1 MEKLKAMTEDQIQ
14 EIASDA
20 VQGAVNFVE
29 SEIAEERIKS
39 QRYFEGE
46 VDIGEEDGR
55 SKIVSTK
62 VRDTIRAIKP
72 SLMRVFLSSENPVEF
87 IPTSQED
94 VKMAEQ
100 ATKYAHWRFTE
111 LNGYR
116 LLNDVI
122 HDALVK
128 KTGVLKIWWE
138 DNTES
143 EIHSYSNVTDEEMLL
158 IVNDDNV
165 EVLEH
170 STEVVMDMDEMG
182 VEMERPEHSLKIS
195 YKTESG
201 ELKIEALP
209 PEEFVVDRNAKS
221 VEDAYVVAHRT
232 EMRVSDLVEMG
243 YDFDEIS
250 ELSGLSSDD
259 AFSDEEDFERR
270 GYEQDDEESADVS
283 MKKVQVTE
291 AYMKMDKEGT
301 GIATMYRVLLAG
313 GEDKLLECEPWG
325 DVPFAIFEIDPEPHT
340 FFGRSVADLIMNDQD
355 SSTAMLRGLMDNVA
369 LTNSPR
375 QGYVQGQ
382 VNVDDLM
389 NNEIGGLVRMKSPQA
404 LVDITTPFVAG
415 QVLDAIQ
422 YMDLTVESKTGVSK
436 ASIGL
441 DPDALQNTSA
451 TAARLQAQQGSAQ
464 IEVMARNLAEGGMK
478 RLFKLML
485 RLCVE
490 NSNEEA
496 MMRLHGQFQPIDPR
510 TWNAEMDVTIN
521 VGLGTGREEQ
531 KQGALGQALQM
542 QMQIWQA
549 YGAANGLV
557 TMTGIRNTLG
567 DMLALNGIRNID
579 RYFNPMT
586 PEQEQM
592 LIQQQQ
598 EMEAQQP
605 ETSPEADA
613 LVEAEKYK
621 ADKKAETDVLKVQMD
636 AQKAQLGAQK
646 DSQIAQIEIQK
657 AAQKAEIDAQKAQI
671 DMQKAKAVDDRE
683 RDKLDQELIIKTAE
697 ILGRYGQSVDTAK
710 IKQAQAQPRN
720 GGMF

>member
-1 MEKLKAMTEDQIQ
+1 MEKLTAMTEDQIQ

-72 SLMRVFLSSENPVEF
+72 SLMRVFLSSENPVEY

-143 EIHSYSNVTDEEMLL
+143 EIHSYSNVTDEEMMA

-170 STEVVMDMDEMG
+170 TTEVVMDMDEMG

-250 ELSGLSSDD
+250 ELSGLTSDD
-259 AFSDEEDFERR
+259 SFSDEEDFERR

-389 NNEIGGLVRMKSPQA
+389 NNEIGGLVRLKSPQA
-404 LVDITTPFVAG
+404 LVDIATPFVAG

-422 YMDLTVESKTGVSK
+422 YMDATVETKTGVSR
-436 ASIGL
+436 ASMGL

-451 TAARLQAQQGSAQ
+451 TAARLQAQQGAGQ

-485 RLCVE
+485 KLCVE

-496 MMRLHGQFQPIDPR
+496 MMRMHGEFIPIDPR
-510 TWNAEMDVTIN
+510 TWNSEMDVTIN

-531 KQGALGQALQM
+531 KQAALGQALQM
-542 QMQIWQA
+542 QMQVWSN
-549 YGAANGLV
+549 YGASNGLV

-586 PEQEQM
+586 PEQEQI

-598 EMEAQQP
+598 MMAQQNP
-605 ETSPEADA
+605 QLSDGEA
-613 LVEAEKYK
+613 LVQAEQYK
-621 ADKKAETDVLKVQMD
+621 ADKKAEMD
-636 AQKAQLGAQK
+636 MLKAQ
-646 DSQIAQIEIQK
+646 
-657 AAQKAEIDAQKAQI
+657 IDAQKAI
-671 DMQKAKAVDDRE
+671 AVDDRE
-683 RDKLDQELIIKTAE
+683 RDKLDQELIIKAAE

-710 IKQAQAQPRN
+710 IKAEQQEARYPQESPAQAVT
-720 GGMF
+720 GGRF

>member
-1 MEKLKAMTEDQIQ
+1 MEKLQAMTEQQI
-14 EIASDA
+14 EDIASDA
-20 VQGAVNFVE
+20 VQQAVNFVE
-29 SEIAEERIKS
+29 SDIAEARIKS

-62 VRDTIRAIKP
+62 VRDTVRAIKP
-72 SLMRVFLSSENPVEF
+72 SLMRVFLSSENPVEY

-128 KTGVLKIWWE
+128 KSGILKIWWE
-138 DNTES
+138 DNTEA
-143 EIHSYSNVTDEEMLL
+143 EIHSYSNVTEEEMMA
-158 IVNDDNV
+158 IVNEPDV

-170 STEVVMDMDEMG
+170 STELVMEMG
-182 VEMERPEHSLKIS
+182 DMGFEVERPEHSLKIS
-195 YKTESG
+195 YRKEKG

-221 VEDAYVVAHRT
+221 IEDAYVVVHRT

-250 ELSGLSSDD
+250 ELSGINSDD
-259 AFSDEEDFERR
+259 SFRDAEDFERR
-270 GYEQDDEESADVS
+270 GYQQDEEDNSEDVS
-283 MKKVQVTE
+283 MKKVMVTE
-291 AYMKMDKEGT
+291 AYMKIDKEGT
-301 GIATMYRVLLAG
+301 GVASMYRLLLAG
-313 GEDKLLECEPWG
+313 GENKLLECEAWG
-325 DVPFAIFEIDPEPHT
+325 DVPFAVFEIDPEPHT

-389 NNEIGGLVRMKSPQA
+389 NNEIGGLVRLKSPQA
-404 LVDITTPFVAG
+404 LVDIATPFVAG

-436 ASIGL
+436 ASMGL

-464 IEVMARNLAEGGMK
+464 IEVMARNIAEGGMK

-485 RLCVE
+485 NLLVE
-490 NSNEEA
+490 NSCEET
-496 MMRLHGQFQPIDPR
+496 MMRLHGEFVSIDPR
-510 TWNAEMDVTIN
+510 SWNSGMDVTVN
-521 VGLGTGREEQ
+521 VGIGTGREEQ
-531 KQGALGQALQM
+531 RQIALQQALQM
-542 QMQIWQA
+542 QMQIWTT
-549 YGAANGLV
+549 YGHSNGMV
-557 TMTGIRNTLG
+557 SMTGIRNTLG
-567 DMLALNGIRNID
+567 DMLALNGVKNVD
-579 RYFNPMT
+579 RYFNPIT
-586 PEQEQM
+586 PEIEQQ

-598 EMEAQQP
+598 EMQQQNP
-605 ETSPEADA
+605 QLSDGEA
-613 LVEAEKYK
+613 LVQAEQYK
-621 ADKKAETDVLKVQMD
+621 ADKKAEMD
-636 AQKAQLGAQK
+636 MLRAQ
-646 DSQIAQIEIQK
+646 
-657 AAQKAEIDAQKAQI
+657 IDAQKAI
-671 DMQKAKAVDDRE
+671 AVDDRE
-683 RDKLDQELIIKTAE
+683 RDKLDQELIIKAAE
-697 ILGRYGQSVDTAK
+697 ILGRYGTTVDSAK
-710 IKQAQAQPRN
+710 IKAEQQEARYPQESPAQAVT
-720 GGMF
+720 GGRY